1 MDPIHTYLTDD
12 TLPADK
18 AEAKAVRR
26 RSIRYLLM
34 QKILYRSGHSLPLL
48 CYVTLQQG
56 DYVLREI
63 HEGACGDHS
72 GARSLAF
79 KTKCNQCQRF
89 GSILKLPAEP
99 LTLMVSTW
107 PFAQWGLDLIGP
119 MSQGNGQLKFA
130 VVSVDYF
137 TKWFE
142 AKALTAITAT
152 KIEHFVWKNIICRFG
167 LPNAIITDNEAI
179 NKIIKKTLKKK
190 LGAGKDE
197 WPEILPEALW
207 AINTSYRRSIG
218 ETPFSLTFGTEAV
231 VPVEINAPTHR
242 TASYNPNQNQDQLV
256 LNLDLIEEHRSQA
269 QLQNAAYKQQP
280 LDIMTQAS
288 NANHS
293 RLGTGFFAK
302 SLLQQK
308 SMSKAPLALHGK
320 VPTKS
325 SMSADWVP
333 TYCVG
338 PMVRPLVTL
347 GMSNI

>member
-1 MDPIHTYLTDD
+1 
-12 TLPADK
+12 
-18 AEAKAVRR
+18 
-26 RSIRYLLM
+26 
-34 QKILYRSGHSLPLL
+34 
-48 CYVTLQQG
+48 
-56 DYVLREI
+56 
-63 HEGACGDHS
+63 
-72 GARSLAF
+72 
-79 KTKCNQCQRF
+79 
-89 GSILKLPAEP
+89 
-99 LTLMVSTW
+99 MVSTW

-152 KIEHFVWKNIICRFG
+152 KIEHFV
-167 LPNAIITDNEAI
+167 EAI